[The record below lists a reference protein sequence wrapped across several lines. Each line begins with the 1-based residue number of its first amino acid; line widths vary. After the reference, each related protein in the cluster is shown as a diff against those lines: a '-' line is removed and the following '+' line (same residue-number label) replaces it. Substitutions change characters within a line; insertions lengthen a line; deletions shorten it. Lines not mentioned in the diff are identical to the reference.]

1 MAESHQNQA
10 QNAEF
15 NSVQIPDNPP
25 LTGRLSAVNKDLN
38 NNLALQS
45 NIENTHKQFGQ
56 HGKKMNQFQTML
68 ALIASNIGGGIVGMP
83 FAIYNCGA
91 ILGVSIIVIFALIT
105 QVSVIL
111 MLHTKDLTPR
121 KYESLYEI
129 GYILMGRWSIF
140 IICAVLFMTNFGTVV
155 LYFIIFGD
163 TLGSTLR

>member
-1 MAESHQNQA
+1 
-10 QNAEF
+10 
-15 NSVQIPDNPP
+15 
-25 LTGRLSAVNKDLN
+25 
-38 NNLALQS
+38 
-45 NIENTHKQFGQ
+45 
-56 HGKKMNQFQTML
+56 
-68 ALIASNIGGGIVGMP
+68 
-83 FAIYNCGA
+83 
-91 ILGVSIIVIFALIT
+91 
-105 QVSVIL
+105 